1 MFLLFLIFGKR
12 NERTNLGNR
21 IEMNMNYLGGGRF
34 ASCCFYSE
42 MLMRLFLSLA
52 CFSLG
57 DYALVASCICLG
69 WVACC
74 VMVAIPFLRYS
85 VRMCLSCVL
94 FVAPLRLGYCTF
106 SLNHRHFGPTIVQQG
121 PSSRYLNLYIPNQ
134 VI

>member
-42 MLMRLFLSLA
+42 ELMCLFPFLA

-57 DYALVASCICLG
+57 DFAPVASCICLG

-74 VMVAIPFLRYS
+74 VSRFHSCGIRYKCA
-85 VRMCLSCVL
+85 CLEFYPYTS
-94 FVAPLRLGYCTF
+94 
-106 SLNHRHFGPTIVQQG
+106 N
-121 PSSRYLNLYIPNQ
+121 
-134 VI
+134 